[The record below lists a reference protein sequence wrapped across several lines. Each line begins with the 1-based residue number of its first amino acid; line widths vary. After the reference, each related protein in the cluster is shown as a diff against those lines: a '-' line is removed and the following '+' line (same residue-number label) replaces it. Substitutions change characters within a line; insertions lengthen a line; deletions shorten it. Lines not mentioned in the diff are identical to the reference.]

1 MLRLIEQKKYAELL
15 KFAESFGMSI
25 MLSLKECSTM
35 GDDIKAIE
43 EWSKIFTN
51 KTKLIETVTKHMLLH
66 KKKIERDIKSAKT
79 DWNAGNFY

>member
-51 KTKLIETVTKHMLLH
+51 KLIKNKVNDDLYVEYVKNTIQIDNL
-66 KKKIERDIKSAKT
+66 INRIK
-79 DWNAGNFY
+79 